1 MDIHPVWKKVL
12 EELDIYN
19 WYKALIAEYQ
29 GTPAFADHSIT
40 EALEMIKE
48 FGYDKTVYDAKT
60 AVYTVEL
67 VEEVRTIKGLG
78 SGITISLKGG
88 FIDVAMAFDL
98 DHDVKEGGKLNRLCD
113 VLGLPPVPEKPAFT
127 NYKELYALL
136 KKIFA
141 KYDDISNKV
150 IDLYLEEPA
159 SLHHL

>member
-12 EELDIYN
+12 EELDICN
-19 WYKALIAEYQ
+19 WYKTLLAEYQ

-40 EALEMIKE
+40 EAQEMIKE

-67 VEEVRTIKGLG
+67 VDEVRTVKGLG
-78 SGITISLKGG
+78 SGITISLKDG
-88 FIDVAMAFDL
+88 FVDVAMVFDL
-98 DHDVKEGGKLNRLCD
+98 DHDVKEGGKLNKLCE
-113 VLGLPPVPEKPAFT
+113 VLGQPPVPEKPSFT

-136 KKIFA
+136 KKIFT
-141 KYDDISNKV
+141 KYDEISNKV

-159 SLHHL
+159 SLSRL